1 MSWVI
6 KLALPVKKLG
16 IDENLDWVKTASK
29 FMQYRCQVMIV
40 GPNLNIEG
48 FELTNSDMCEFL
60 RYAPPVVRKEIVDHL
75 MRTVIYLRGVFGNE
89 QIGLYGQLCLLQ
101 KQKDFVI
108 PTEDWKPWHC
118 LPTEDAGTYYRRIK
132 TIVPLQHILLE
143 IKKSALNGYVR
154 NDFDIQVVYEDV
166 MLNVA
171 SYIDALKCREQPRVR
186 NVIRRIIA
194 RCTKIRELTDEMDL
208 DIINN
213 NLESFK

>member
-6 KLALPVKKLG
+6 ELALPMKKLG
-16 IDENLDWVKTASK
+16 IDENLEWAKTAAK
-29 FMQYRCQVMIV
+29 FMQHHCQVMII
-40 GPNLNIEG
+40 GPNLDIKG
-48 FELTNSDMCEFL
+48 YELTNDDMREIL

-75 MRTVIYLRGVFGNE
+75 MRTVIYLRGVFTNE
-89 QIGLYGQLCLLQ
+89 QPGLYGHLCLLQ

-108 PTEDWKPWHC
+108 PCENWKPWHC
-118 LPTEDAGTYYRRIK
+118 LPTEDTGTYYRRIK
-132 TIVPLQHILLE
+132 TIVPLQYILLE
-143 IKKSALNGYVR
+143 IKKGALNGYVR

-166 MLNVA
+166 MLNVV

-186 NVIRRIIA
+186 NIIRRIVA
-194 RCTKIRELTDEMDL
+194 RCNKIRALTDEMDL